1 MIYRV
6 FAWKTAKITL
16 NFYKKQKHKVSLM
29 IFNFIIE
36 FLRSRIDNFINSV
49 DILTLIKKLFKQ
61 FFSKDIIIL
70 NVNKSQQ
77 WLNINIV

>member
-1 MIYRV
+1 
-6 FAWKTAKITL
+6 
-16 NFYKKQKHKVSLM
+16 M
-29 IFNFIIE
+29 IFNFIIK
-36 FLRSRIDNFINSV
+36 LLWSKIDNLINSV

-77 WLNINIV
+77 